1 MTERTLAGRSRAIS
15 PTLVGYVQ
23 HFLSFRVVLK
33 KEVVKRTVIQDGEPP
48 ETTVETK
55 QEQYSDSGPS
65 TTSNTTSNGTVVT
78 GESGDTDVMDALNAE
93 DEQLIK
99 KLEQE
104 FAEL

>member
-1 MTERTLAGRSRAIS
+1 M
-15 PTLVGYVQ
+15 
-23 HFLSFRVVLK
+23 LK

-65 TTSNTTSNGTVVT
+65 TISNTTTSNGTVVT